1 MTNKGLYHNFV
12 ANVSVECELSLL
24 NGNLYIYLNNQK
36 KDLSIWQLKHF
47 TACKFNNA
55 VLEISY
61 GDPVTQRVECSGA
74 IAHAIY
80 DALTGNVLPERKES
94 FYKRNKALILIAG
107 FCLVFIF
114 WAWFFVIP
122 WLAEKSVSLVPVD
135 AEIEMGKTLS
145 EAMMTQE
152 KVNDSA
158 SYFSNRFVAQ
168 LQLDDT
174 YPIRVEVIES
184 DEINAFALP
193 GGRIFIY
200 SGILKKME
208 SYEALVAL
216 LGHEISHV
224 TNRHSL
230 KSIFRTAAAGLII
243 SSFLGD
249 ASSMSAGVL
258 NQLNEFKQ
266 LDYSR
271 DLETEA
277 DDKGYEIM
285 LENKT
290 NPHGMLE
297 LLKVLKKAG
306 GEQPRLMKYLS
317 THPDTDSRIDNI
329 ASKEEINVQFPLN
342 PALEAYFNQIKQALS
357 EDK

>member
-1 MTNKGLYHNFV
+1 MANKGLYHNFV

-36 KDLSIWQLKHF
+36 KDLSIWQLKHLSDF
-47 TACKFNNA
+47 KITNG
-55 VLEISY
+55 VLQLSY
-61 GDPVTQRVECSGA
+61 GNPVTQKIECSGA
-74 IAHAIY
+74 IAHSIY
-80 DALTGNVLPERKES
+80 DALTGNVLPERRDS
-94 FYKRNKALILIAG
+94 FYRRNKALILIAA
-107 FCLVFIF
+107 FCLAFIF

-135 AEIEMGKTLS
+135 AEIEMGKTLG
-145 EAMMTQE
+145 ETLMTQE
-152 KVNDSA
+152 KINDSA
-158 SYFSNRFVAQ
+158 SYFSNRFVEQ

-174 YPIRVEVIES
+174 YPIHIEVIES
-184 DEINAFALP
+184 EEINAFALP
-193 GGRIFIY
+193 GGRIFVY

-208 SYEALVAL
+208 SYEELVAL

-230 KSIFRTAAAGLII
+230 KNIFRTAAAGFII

-266 LDYSR
+266 LEYSR
-271 DLETEA
+271 ELETEA

-285 LENKT
+285 LENKI
-290 NPHGMLE
+290 NPEGMLQ
-297 LLKVLKKAG
+297 LLEVLKKSG

-317 THPDTDSRIDNI
+317 THPDTDSRIENI
-329 ASKEEINVQFPLN
+329 ASKKEITAEFPLN
-342 PALEAYFNQIKQALS
+342 SGLEKSFKLLKKTLS
-357 EDK
+357 RQK